1 MLDEVGSSG
10 YTAPEIF
17 TQQGYD
23 RQVDVWSYG
32 VVLWELTSDASRV
45 NVNPFAGLSV
55 DAFLAAVQ
63 SGERPMLHAEQDPF
77 WVLIDHC
84 WELKPENRPSMDAV
98 VEQLRVIADR
108 IQ

>member
-1 MLDEVGSSG
+1 M
-10 YTAPEIF
+10 
-17 TQQGYD
+17 QQGYD
-23 RQVDVWSYG
+23 RQVDVWSFG

-45 NVNPFAGLSV
+45 SVNPFAGLAV
-55 DAFLAAVQ
+55 DAFLAVVQ

-84 WELKPENRPSMDAV
+84 WELKPENRPIMDAV
-98 VEQLRVIADR
+98 VEQLRVIVDR